1 MELTSKYLESAITYL
16 LENRI
21 KYNNLANDKAN
32 PEKFVFVN
40 YDFTNA
46 YGNMITNFIENLFNK
61 IQKVSLENKL
71 HNYGNIWNIKNAII
85 MNNHN
90 YPLSNFLLA
99 LLPEV
104 DDYPE
109 IIRNIIIEYCDVFNK
124 QDYKVNPEYE
134 FEIISLYIS
143 KLLVKVIYTISND
156 YKKYLTNIEELN
168 LLTKPYGFEYYKRS
182 KYHCYLS
189 DILEK
194 ILKSNHKNIEPFIE
208 YLELFSNKLD
218 FSENTNAKES
228 DIESEESLR

>member
-1 MELTSKYLESAITYL
+1 MESTSKYLQSAITYL
-16 LENRI
+16 LENLV
-21 KYNNLANDKAN
+21 KYNKLAIEKDNDKY
-32 PEKFVFVN
+32 PN
-40 YDFTNA
+40 YAFTNA
-46 YGNMITNFIENLFNK
+46 YGTILFNFIEKLFNK

-85 MNNHN
+85 MNNQN
-90 YPLSNFLLA
+90 YPLSGFLLA

-109 IIRNIIIEYCDVFNK
+109 IIKNIIIEYCDVFNK
-124 QDYKVNPEYE
+124 QDYKVNLEYE
-134 FEIISLYIS
+134 FEIISLYVS
-143 KLLVKVIYTISND
+143 KLLVKVIYIISND
-156 YKKYLTNIEELN
+156 YTKYLSNIEEIN

-182 KYHCYLS
+182 DYHCYLT

-194 ILKSNHKNIEPFIE
+194 ILKPNHKKIEPFIE

-218 FSENTNAKES
+218 FIENTNIKES

>member
-1 MELTSKYLESAITYL
+1 MESTSKYLENAITYI

-21 KYNNLANDKAN
+21 KYNKLALEKDNNDKYT
-32 PEKFVFVN
+32 N
-40 YDFTNA
+40 YAFTNA
-46 YGNMITNFIENLFNK
+46 YGNILLNFKENLFNK
-61 IQKVSLENKL
+61 IQQVSQENNL
-71 HNYGNIWNIKNAII
+71 HNYGNIWNIKNAIGSNI
-85 MNNHN
+85 QD

-109 IIRNIIIEYCDVFNK
+109 IIKNIIIEYCNVFNK
-124 QDYKVNPEYE
+124 QDYKINLEYE

-143 KLLVKVIYTISND
+143 KLLVRVIYTISND
-156 YKKYLTNIEELN
+156 YTKYLTNIEELN

-182 KYHCYLS
+182 DYHCYLT

-194 ILKSNHKNIEPFIE
+194 ILKTNHKNIEPFIE

-218 FSENTNAKES
+218 FSEHTNNKDS